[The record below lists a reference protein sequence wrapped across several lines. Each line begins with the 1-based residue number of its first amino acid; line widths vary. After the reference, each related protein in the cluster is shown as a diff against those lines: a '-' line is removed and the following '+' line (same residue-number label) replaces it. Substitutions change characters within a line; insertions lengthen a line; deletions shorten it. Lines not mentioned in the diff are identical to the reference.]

1 MNVVQ
6 DQSKACKRRRYVKE
20 QGRRV
25 RVRLWLAMERN
36 RKMKNEFWKKFEETG
51 YVKDYLDY
59 VQVKM
64 ETVDKEGAKQDESG
78 NGDGNRFIGDAD
90 WRI

>member
-1 MNVVQ
+1 MKKKIMLVFGTRPE
-6 DQSKACKRRRYVKE
+6 AI
-20 QGRRV
+20 
-25 RVRLWLAMERN
+25 
-36 RKMKNEFWKKFEETG
+36 KMCPLVNELKTREEFETARKKFEETG

>member
-1 MNVVQ
+1 
-6 DQSKACKRRRYVKE
+6 
-20 QGRRV
+20 
-25 RVRLWLAMERN
+25 
-36 RKMKNEFWKKFEETG
+36 MKNEFWKKFEETG

-90 WRI
+90 WRL

>member
-1 MNVVQ
+1 
-6 DQSKACKRRRYVKE
+6 
-20 QGRRV
+20 
-25 RVRLWLAMERN
+25 
-36 RKMKNEFWKKFEETG
+36 MKNEFWKKFEETG
-51 YVKDYLDY
+51 YVKDYLNY

-78 NGDGNRFIGDAD
+78 NSDGNRFVSDAD